1 MKIDGAKRQEE
12 TKSKERNAADIE
24 PSKLTIQGT
33 LNGEELF
40 LDEKK
45 LKNVYSFKLVAD
57 EAERPGYAVLTVELR
72 VRLKEND
79 S

>member
-24 PSKLTIQGT
+24 PSKFTIQGT

-45 LKNVYSFKLVAD
+45 LKNVYSFKLAN
-57 EAERPGYAVLTVELR
+57 ETECPGYAILTVELR
-72 VRLKEND
+72 VRL
-79 S
+79 